1 MQQYPDDMSSRKL
14 LLSEVLRAYT
24 PSDELQIQDAIG
36 KRGGIE
42 AVSQDSDKLLSV
54 LTFYESLNIQPA
66 QSRFRSQDSMSL
78 ADLQNTLTRTC
89 TVILAENMH
98 TFNAK
103 YSLLRNRLLDS
114 MAQIAFESGRIIAT
128 VTSGPYDRI
137 RNPVRLLLSY
147 LNRC

>member
-78 ADLQNTLTRTC
+78 ADLQDTLTRT
-89 TVILAENMH
+89 
-98 TFNAK
+98 
-103 YSLLRNRLLDS
+103 
-114 MAQIAFESGRIIAT
+114 
-128 VTSGPYDRI
+128 
-137 RNPVRLLLSY
+137 
-147 LNRC
+147 